1 MSAKKIIELEKIVG
15 NEVQTQVLY
24 SLLKKRKFNI
34 SNTRIPKFSDHV
46 KFVMGHP
53 YRVWYLVKV
62 NEKYIG
68 TTYILKNNTI
78 GVSIEPHEKKYLI
91 ALLELML
98 KKHKPLKEIKSVRPP
113 YFYVNCAPKN
123 LQLIMALEAS
133 GFKEIQRT
141 YLINAINL

>member
-1 MSAKKIIELEKIVG
+1 MSIKKIIELEKIFG
-15 NEVQTQVLY
+15 NKVQTQVLY

-34 SNTRIPKFSDHV
+34 SNTRITKFSDHV

-68 TTYILKNNTI
+68 TAYILKNNTI
-78 GVSIEPHEKKYLI
+78 GVSIGPYEKKYLI

-123 LQLIMALEAS
+123 LQLIMALEAN